1 MSDIENLDVIIGDS
15 SRNEYESN
23 TEDRNTEVDLGSDRP
38 RQDLIQNSDSRRSL
52 LNTNIWENKENT
64 IETSKLIT
72 SEVKNQAS
80 RKLH

>member
-1 MSDIENLDVIIGDS
+1 MSDIENMDVIIGDS